1 MSNTDKEYILKNYF
15 EYLNKL
21 RDSGVTNMWG
31 SAKYLV
37 EEFGIGLTEAKAIF
51 QKWVDSF
58 KP

>member
-1 MSNTDKEYILKNYF
+1 
-15 EYLNKL
+15 
-21 RDSGVTNMWG
+21 MWG